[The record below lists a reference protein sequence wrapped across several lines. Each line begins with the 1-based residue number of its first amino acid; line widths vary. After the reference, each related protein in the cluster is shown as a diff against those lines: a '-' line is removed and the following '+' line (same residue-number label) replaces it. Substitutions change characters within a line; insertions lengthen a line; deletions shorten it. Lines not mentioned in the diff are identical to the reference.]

1 MKTMNLNEFFTH
13 KIIYKDTPLKFKD
26 TLEQEISQAS
36 LVEKLILAN
45 ILANMV
51 FAKISNENAPKI
63 LISRLMC
70 KFSPI
75 DYESTIPSD
84 FKPIDEEEYEDDLEW
99 LNEEKEDRL
108 FDYYLFLNGVKES
121 HLEEVFDESIEIYDE
136 CMIEIAQNALK
147 DKFSYDID
155 LLQVLVKG
163 YAKEIRE
170 FLSYEPTE
178 ETLKDHFKD
187 TTLYVSLGKDYD
199 KEKESFSKKLQESF
213 KEILESR
220 RIN

>member
-1 MKTMNLNEFFTH
+1 MNLNEFFTH

-36 LVEKLILAN
+36 LEKKLVLAN
-45 ILANMV
+45 TLANMV

-63 LISRLMC
+63 LISRFMC
-70 KFSPI
+70 KFNPI

-84 FKPIDEEEYEDDLEW
+84 FKPIEYEDDLEW

-121 HLEEVFDESIEIYDE
+121 DLIEVVSESIETYDE
-136 CMIEIAQNALK
+136 CLIEIAQNVLK

-155 LLQVLVKG
+155 LLQVLIKG

-170 FLSYEPTE
+170 FLSYKPTKE
-178 ETLKDHFKD
+178 IKGFKD
-187 TTLYVSLGKDYD
+187 KDTALYISLGKDYD
-199 KEKESFSKKLQESF
+199 KEKEPFSKKLQQCF
-213 KEILESR
+213 KEILESKG
-220 RIN
+220 I

>member
-1 MKTMNLNEFFTH
+1 MKTMNLNEFFTN
-13 KIIYKDTPLKFKD
+13 KVIYKDTPLKLKEK
-26 TLEQEISQAS
+26 LEQEISQAS
-36 LVEKLILAN
+36 LKKKLVLAN
-45 ILANMV
+45 ALSNMV
-51 FAKISNENAPKI
+51 FAKIDNENAPKI

-84 FKPIDEEEYEDDLEW
+84 FRPIDEEEYEDDLEW

-121 HLEEVFDESIEIYDE
+121 DLIEVVSESIETYDE
-136 CMIEIAQNALK
+136 CMIEIAQNILK

-163 YAKEIRE
+163 YAKEIME
-170 FLSYEPTE
+170 FLNNELT
-178 ETLKDHFKD
+178 K
-187 TTLYVSLGKDYD
+187 
-199 KEKESFSKKLQESF
+199 ESF
-213 KEILESR
+213 KELLVSK

>member
-1 MKTMNLNEFFTH
+1 MKTMNLNEFFTN
-13 KIIYKDTPLKFKD
+13 KVIYKDTPLKLKEK
-26 TLEQEISQAS
+26 LEQEISQAS

-45 ILANMV
+45 ILANM

-70 KFSPI
+70 KFNPI

-84 FKPIDEEEYEDDLEW
+84 FRPIDEEEYEDDLEW

-121 HLEEVFDESIEIYDE
+121 DLIEVVSESIETYDK
-136 CMIEIAQNALK
+136 CMIEIAQNILK
-147 DKFSYDID
+147 NKFSYDID
-155 LLQVLVKG
+155 LLQVLIEG
-163 YAKEIRE
+163 YAKEIME
-170 FLSYEPTE
+170 FLNNELT
-178 ETLKDHFKD
+178 K
-187 TTLYVSLGKDYD
+187 
-199 KEKESFSKKLQESF
+199 ESF
-213 KEILESR
+213 KELLVSK

>member
-1 MKTMNLNEFFTH
+1 MNLNDFFTS
-13 KIIYKDTPLKFKD
+13 KVIYKDTSLKLQDK
-26 TLEQEISQAS
+26 LEQDISQAS
-36 LVEKLILAN
+36 LKKKLVLAN

-51 FAKISNENAPKI
+51 FAKIDNENAPKV
-63 LISRLMC
+63 LISRFMC
-70 KFSPI
+70 KFNPI
-75 DYESTIPSD
+75 DYENTIPSD
-84 FKPIDEEEYEDDLEW
+84 FKPIDEEYKDDLEW

-121 HLEEVFDESIEIYDE
+121 HLVEVFDKSIEIYDE
-136 CMIEIAQNALK
+136 CMIEVAQNVLK
-147 DKFSYDID
+147 DKFSYDVD

-170 FLSYEPTE
+170 FLSNEPTE

-199 KEKESFSKKLQESF
+199 KEKELFSKKLQESF
-213 KEILESR
+213 KEILESG

>member
-63 LISRLMC
+63 LISRFMC
-70 KFSPI
+70 KFNPI

-108 FDYYLFLNGVKES
+108 FNYYLFLNGIKES
-121 HLEEVFDESIEIYDE
+121 DVEEVFNESVEIYDE
-136 CMIEIAQNALK
+136 CLIEIAQNVFK

-170 FLSYEPTE
+170 FLSYKPAKEI
-178 ETLKDHFKD
+178 KDFKD
-187 TTLYVSLGKDYD
+187 KDTALYISLGKDYD
-199 KEKESFSKKLQESF
+199 KEKESFSKKLQQCF
-213 KEILESR
+213 KEILESKG
-220 RIN
+220 I

>member
-1 MKTMNLNEFFTH
+1 MKIMNLNEFFTH

-121 HLEEVFDESIEIYDE
+121 DLIEVVSESIETYDE
-136 CMIEIAQNALK
+136 CMIEIAQNILK
-147 DKFSYDID
+147 NKFSYDID
-155 LLQVLVKG
+155 LLQVLIEG
-163 YAKEIRE
+163 YAKEIME
-170 FLSYEPTE
+170 FLNNELT
-178 ETLKDHFKD
+178 K
-187 TTLYVSLGKDYD
+187 
-199 KEKESFSKKLQESF
+199 ESF
-213 KEILESR
+213 KELLVSK

>member
-1 MKTMNLNEFFTH
+1 MNLNEFFTS
-13 KIIYKDTPLKFKD
+13 KVIYKDTPLKLQDK
-26 TLEQEISQAS
+26 LEQDISQAS
-36 LVEKLILAN
+36 LKKKLVLAN
-45 ILANMV
+45 ILSNMV
-51 FAKISNENAPKI
+51 FAKIDNENAPKV
-63 LISRLMC
+63 LISRFMC
-70 KFSPI
+70 KFCPI

-121 HLEEVFDESIEIYDE
+121 HSEEVFDKSIEIYDE
-136 CMIEIAQNALK
+136 CMIEVAQNVLK

-155 LLQVLVKG
+155 LLQVLVKE

-170 FLSYEPTE
+170 FLSNEPTE
-178 ETLKDHFKD
+178 EILKDHFKD

-199 KEKESFSKKLQESF
+199 KEKELFSKKLQESF
-213 KEILESR
+213 KEILESG

>member
-1 MKTMNLNEFFTH
+1 MKTMNLNEFFTS
-13 KIIYKDTPLKFKD
+13 KVIYKDTPLKLKNK
-26 TLEQEISQAS
+26 LEQDISQAS
-36 LVEKLILAN
+36 LEKKLILAN
-45 ILANMV
+45 ELAHMV

-84 FKPIDEEEYEDDLEW
+84 FKPIDEEEKYEDDLEW

-108 FDYYLFLNGVKES
+108 FNYYLFLNGIKES
-121 HLEEVFDESIEIYDE
+121 DVEEVFNESVEIYDE
-136 CMIEIAQNALK
+136 CLIEIAQNILK
-147 DKFSYDID
+147 NKFSYDID
-155 LLQVLVKG
+155 LLQVLVEG

-170 FLSYEPTE
+170 FLSNGLT
-178 ETLKDHFKD
+178 K
-187 TTLYVSLGKDYD
+187 
-199 KEKESFSKKLQESF
+199 ESF
-213 KEILESR
+213 KELLASK

>member
-1 MKTMNLNEFFTH
+1 MNLNEFFTN
-13 KIIYKDTPLKFKD
+13 KVIYKDTPLKLKEK
-26 TLEQEISQAS
+26 LEQEISQAS
-36 LVEKLILAN
+36 LKKKLVLAN
-45 ILANMV
+45 ALANMV

-70 KFSPI
+70 KFNPI

-84 FKPIDEEEYEDDLEW
+84 FRPIDEEEYEDDLEW

-121 HLEEVFDESIEIYDE
+121 DLIEVVSESIETYDE
-136 CMIEIAQNALK
+136 CLIEIAQNILK

-170 FLSYEPTE
+170 FLSYKPTKE
-178 ETLKDHFKD
+178 IKDFKD
-187 TTLYVSLGKDYD
+187 KDTALYISLGKDYD
-199 KEKESFSKKLQESF
+199 KEKEPFF
-213 KEILESR
+213 
-220 RIN
+220 

>member
-1 MKTMNLNEFFTH
+1 MKTMNLNEFFMH

-63 LISRLMC
+63 LISRFMC

-75 DYESTIPSD
+75 DYESTISSD

-108 FDYYLFLNGVKES
+108 FNYYLFLNGIKES
-121 HLEEVFDESIEIYDE
+121 DVEEVFNESVEIYNE
-136 CMIEIAQNALK
+136 CLIEIAQNVLK

-170 FLSYEPTE
+170 FLSYKPTKE
-178 ETLKDHFKD
+178 IKDFKD
-187 TTLYVSLGKDYD
+187 KDTALYISLGKDYD
-199 KEKESFSKKLQESF
+199 KEKEPFSKKLQQCF
-213 KEILESR
+213 KEILESKG
-220 RIN
+220 I

>member
-1 MKTMNLNEFFTH
+1 MKTINLNEFFTH

-84 FKPIDEEEYEDDLEW
+84 FKPIDEEEYEDDLE
-99 LNEEKEDRL
+99 
-108 FDYYLFLNGVKES
+108 
-121 HLEEVFDESIEIYDE
+121 
-136 CMIEIAQNALK
+136 
-147 DKFSYDID
+147 
-155 LLQVLVKG
+155 
-163 YAKEIRE
+163 
-170 FLSYEPTE
+170 
-178 ETLKDHFKD
+178 
-187 TTLYVSLGKDYD
+187 
-199 KEKESFSKKLQESF
+199 
-213 KEILESR
+213 
-220 RIN
+220 

>member
-1 MKTMNLNEFFTH
+1 MNLNEFFTH

-36 LVEKLILAN
+36 LVEKL

-108 FDYYLFLNGVKES
+108 FNYYLFLNGIKES
-121 HLEEVFDESIEIYDE
+121 DVEEVFNESVEIYDE
-136 CMIEIAQNALK
+136 CLIEIAQNVLK

-170 FLSYEPTE
+170 FLSYKPT
-178 ETLKDHFKD
+178 
-187 TTLYVSLGKDYD
+187 
-199 KEKESFSKKLQESF
+199 
-213 KEILESR
+213 KEIKDFIKTKTPHFISA
-220 RIN
+220 

>member
-1 MKTMNLNEFFTH
+1 MKTISLNKFFTS
-13 KIIYKDTPLKFKD
+13 KVIYKDTPLKLQDK
-26 TLEQEISQAS
+26 LEQDISQAS
-36 LVEKLILAN
+36 LEKKLILAN

-51 FAKISNENAPKI
+51 FAKIDNENAPQI

-121 HLEEVFDESIEIYDE
+121 HSEEVFDESIEIYDE
-136 CMIEIAQNALK
+136 CMIEVAQNVLK

-170 FLSYEPTE
+170 FLSNEPIE

-199 KEKESFSKKLQESF
+199 KEKELFSKKLQENF

>member
-1 MKTMNLNEFFTH
+1 MKTINLNKFFTS
-13 KIIYKDTPLKFKD
+13 KVIYKDTSLKLQDK
-26 TLEQEISQAS
+26 LEQDISQAS
-36 LVEKLILAN
+36 LEKKLILAN

-51 FAKISNENAPKI
+51 FAKIDNENAPKV
-63 LISRLMC
+63 LISRFMC
-70 KFSPI
+70 KFNPI

-121 HLEEVFDESIEIYDE
+121 RLEEVFDESIEIYDE
-136 CMIEIAQNALK
+136 CMIEVAQNVLK

-155 LLQVLVKG
+155 LLQVLVKE

-199 KEKESFSKKLQESF
+199 KEKELFSKKLQESF
-213 KEILESR
+213 KEILESG

>member
-1 MKTMNLNEFFTH
+1 MNLNDFFTS
-13 KIIYKDTPLKFKD
+13 KVIYKDTPLKLQDK
-26 TLEQEISQAS
+26 LEQDISQAS

-108 FDYYLFLNGVKES
+108 FNYYLFLNGIKES
-121 HLEEVFDESIEIYDE
+121 DVEEVFNESVEIYDE
-136 CMIEIAQNALK
+136 CLIEIAQNVLK

-199 KEKESFSKKLQESF
+199 KEKELFSKKLQENF
-213 KEILESR
+213 KEILESG

>member
-1 MKTMNLNEFFTH
+1 MNLNEFFTN
-13 KIIYKDTPLKFKD
+13 KVIYKDTPLKLKEK
-26 TLEQEISQAS
+26 LEQEISQAS
-36 LVEKLILAN
+36 LKKKLVLAN
-45 ILANMV
+45 ALANMV

-70 KFSPI
+70 KFNPI

-84 FKPIDEEEYEDDLEW
+84 FRPIDEEECEDDLEW

-121 HLEEVFDESIEIYDE
+121 DLIEVVSESIETYDE
-136 CMIEIAQNALK
+136 CLIEIAQNILK

-170 FLSYEPTE
+170 FLSYKPTKE
-178 ETLKDHFKD
+178 IKDFKD
-187 TTLYVSLGKDYD
+187 KDTALYISLGKDYD
-199 KEKESFSKKLQESF
+199 KEKEPFF
-213 KEILESR
+213 
-220 RIN
+220 

>member
-1 MKTMNLNEFFTH
+1 MNLNEFFTH

-63 LISRLMC
+63 LISRFMC
-70 KFSPI
+70 KFNLI
-75 DYESTIPSD
+75 DYEGTIPSD

-121 HLEEVFDESIEIYDE
+121 DLIEVISESIEIYDE
-136 CMIEIAQNALK
+136 CMIEIAQNILK
-147 DKFSYDID
+147 NKFSYDID
-155 LLQVLVKG
+155 LLQVLVEG
-163 YAKEIRE
+163 HAKEIRE
-170 FLSYEPTE
+170 FLSNELTKE
-178 ETLKDHFKD
+178 IKDFKD
-187 TTLYVSLGKDYD
+187 KDIALYISLGKDYD
-199 KEKESFSKKLQESF
+199 KEKEPFSKKLQQCF
-213 KEILESR
+213 KEILESKG
-220 RIN
+220 I